1 MVSLKDGGMIDDD
14 DFDVDVFFK
23 ICFDKELVL
32 GSVSLL
38 TGDDFCVSRRDYFG
52 QLWRRRVHLSPFLLL
67 LLRLSFLNSSSLSLL
82 YLLPLSIGALPSE
95 VVNRRR

>member
-1 MVSLKDGGMIDDD
+1 MVSLEDGGMIDDD

-32 GSVSLL
+32 GSASLL

-52 QLWRRRVHLSPFLLL
+52 QLWRRRVPFI
-67 LLRLSFLNSSSLSLL
+67 SF
-82 YLLPLSIGALPSE
+82 SIAVAAFVIFNLIF
-95 VVNRRR
+95 VVIVVFTTVVIRCACVGGC